1 MEAGIDVGIYG
12 ALATPENV
20 IGLAQFAESRNYHSI
35 WLADHIVFPSKV
47 ESRYP
52 YSPDGSFPAPD
63 TDPILEPIATMGVLA
78 GATKKVKIGTA
89 VLVMPYRNPVVLGRM
104 LATYDVFSNGRVI
117 LGVGSGWMEEEFKA
131 LQTTDFG
138 ARGAVTDDYIDIF
151 KKVSAGGTVS
161 HDGEHYRFDPVQCY
175 SESLQRPHPP
185 VLIGGVSNRAL
196 RRIAEKGD
204 GWISVSL

>member
-1 MEAGIDVGIYG
+1 MEVGIDVGIYG

-20 IGLAQFAESRNYHSI
+20 IGLAQFAELRNYHSI
-35 WLADHIVFPSKV
+35 WLADHIVFPAKV

-104 LATYDVFSNGRVI
+104 LAT
-117 LGVGSGWMEEEFKA
+117 
-131 LQTTDFG
+131 
-138 ARGAVTDDYIDIF
+138 
-151 KKVSAGGTVS
+151 
-161 HDGEHYRFDPVQCY
+161 
-175 SESLQRPHPP
+175 
-185 VLIGGVSNRAL
+185 
-196 RRIAEKGD
+196 
-204 GWISVSL
+204 